1 VSERVVKVKM
11 KKFKLILGAGV
22 VAYEVYDRIKRNNE
36 KRALSAAQVEI
47 EYLEQELAAVKRN
60 LHENTERRRKFTR

>member
-1 VSERVVKVKM
+1 M